1 VDVAE
6 HLDETLYI
14 VQKCHTNRSASAEIF
29 SDTIATSSWQNS
41 YLPASREVGNSL
53 CLQPNVH
60 SVSKGTG
67 LPKNT
72 LSTPNHVPA
81 MYNLAGTR
89 LYVDPDLLSEV
100 QDKVKVM
107 IYAEDHCK
115 HF

>member
-1 VDVAE
+1 
-6 HLDETLYI
+6 
-14 VQKCHTNRSASAEIF
+14 
-29 SDTIATSSWQNS
+29 
-41 YLPASREVGNSL
+41 
-53 CLQPNVH
+53 
-60 SVSKGTG
+60 
-67 LPKNT
+67 
-72 LSTPNHVPA
+72 